1 MEKPWMDSLM
11 DALQAP
17 PARKPAPEE
26 RVSEEPQ
33 FNSSIPER
41 RNVSAPLSDGFGGG
55 IGNPWARPA
64 RPPLEYEGS
73 TYWNQSRSDRFLAH
87 APAIT
92 VALLFVVALGAL
104 CFFYRVQVGR
114 SLVSLGEK
122 ISGEPP
128 QVSAMSPSNPSTVPP
143 VPPPP
148 MQSDSPEP
156 ASSSSASSA
165 NADIATSPPAGSPKD
180 SATSP
185 SGNSNDRSAS
195 DSGDDLVRPSAGKLP
210 PRTSTD
216 LDNGENGQA
225 EFQLADTSLH
235 RARTPEAKARAAGL
249 LWAAVTKGSSDAEI
263 ELADAYGRGDGV
275 RKNCQQAR
283 ILLAAARDKHNALAE
298 KEAAELRVYG
308 CR

>member
-33 FNSSIPER
+33 FNNPVPER
-41 RNVSAPLSDGFGGG
+41 RNVSAPLSDSFGGG

-73 TYWNQSRSDRFLAH
+73 TYWNESRSDRLLAH
-87 APAIT
+87 APAVT
-92 VALLFVVALGAL
+92 VALLFAVALGAL

-114 SLVSLGEK
+114 SLVSLGAK

-128 QVSAMSPSNPSTVPP
+128 QVSAISPPNPSTVPP
-143 VPPPP
+143 LPPPP
-148 MQSDSPEP
+148 MESGSPEP
-156 ASSSSASSA
+156 AASSNISPA
-165 NADIATSPPAGSPKD
+165 DADIATSAPAALPKN
-180 SATSP
+180 SETSP
-185 SGNSNDRSAS
+185 GGNSKDRAAS
-195 DSGDDLVRPSAGKLP
+195 DSGDDSVRPSTGRLP
-210 PRTSTD
+210 PRTSSD
-216 LDNGENGQA
+216 LDNGQA
-225 EFQLADTSLH
+225 DFQLADTSLH
-235 RARTPEAKARAAGL
+235 QARTREAKARAAAL
-249 LWAAVTKGSSDAEI
+249 LWTAVTKGSSDAEI
-263 ELADAYGRGDGV
+263 ELADVYGRGEGV

-283 ILLAAARDKHNALAE
+283 ILLAAARDKHNALAG